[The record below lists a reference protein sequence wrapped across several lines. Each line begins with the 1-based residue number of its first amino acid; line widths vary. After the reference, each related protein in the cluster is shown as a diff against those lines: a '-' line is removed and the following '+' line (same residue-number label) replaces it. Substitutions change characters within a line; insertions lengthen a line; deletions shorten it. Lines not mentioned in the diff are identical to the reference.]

1 MDVVCALF
9 ILLVPYMYVN
19 HVLDN
24 SSASFTNI
32 YGSKTTYLYIAL
44 PYVLA

>member
-9 ILLVPYMYVN
+9 ILLVPYMYVT
-19 HVLDN
+19 HILDN

-32 YGSKTTYLYIAL
+32 YGSKTTYLYISL